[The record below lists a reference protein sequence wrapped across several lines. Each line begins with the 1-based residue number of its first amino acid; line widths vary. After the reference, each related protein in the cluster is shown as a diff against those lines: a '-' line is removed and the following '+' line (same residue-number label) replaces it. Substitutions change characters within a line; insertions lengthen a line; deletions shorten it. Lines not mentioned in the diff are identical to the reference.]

1 VQEIV
6 GEIMS
11 VAVLIGL
18 GMIIAGL
25 ALTGIVIWRSSVF
38 RRRDKQARSS
48 LDD

>member
-1 VQEIV
+1 VQESV

-11 VAVLIGL
+11 LAVLIGL
-18 GMIIAGL
+18 GMITAGL

-38 RRRDKQARSS
+38 RRRDMQSRST